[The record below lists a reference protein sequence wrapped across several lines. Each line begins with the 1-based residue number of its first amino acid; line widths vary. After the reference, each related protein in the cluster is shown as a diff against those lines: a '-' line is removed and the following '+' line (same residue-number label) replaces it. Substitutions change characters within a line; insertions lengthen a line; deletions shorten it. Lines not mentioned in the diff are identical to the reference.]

1 MAYGGGGFPSRCVQ
15 PFIALEISPG
25 SLRAACCRQGLS
37 TRSYGPGGGHEQV
50 SIAMPGQY
58 DFDSEVE
65 GLRSQLGRLKEVRG
79 CSGHLEELDMLSM
92 ITNASHMQVA
102 SAIGEESK
110 LQNSAIAGLV
120 SALPETRPA
129 AWLPAVLWT

>member
-15 PFIALEISPG
+15 PLVILEVSPESHG
-25 SLRAACCRQGLS
+25 AACCRQGLS

-50 SIAMPGQY
+50 SIAMPGQF

-65 GLRSQLGRLKEVRG
+65 GLRSQVGRLKEVRG
-79 CSGHLEELDMLSM
+79 CTGHLVQLDMLC
-92 ITNASHMQVA
+92 ITTGAPHLQVA

-110 LQNSAIAGLV
+110 LHNSAIAGLV
-120 SALPETRPA
+120 SALPQPFPG
-129 AWLPAVLWT
+129 AWLPAVLYA